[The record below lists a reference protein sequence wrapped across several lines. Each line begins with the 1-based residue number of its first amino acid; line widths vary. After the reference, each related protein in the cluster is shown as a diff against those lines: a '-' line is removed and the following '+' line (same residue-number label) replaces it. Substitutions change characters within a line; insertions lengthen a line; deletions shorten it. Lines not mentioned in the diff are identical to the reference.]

1 MLKAIIVTGSVCS
14 GKTTLAKKLAKRR
27 NYKYVDVNKIIKEN
41 KLSES
46 YDAILDSY
54 IVDEDKLVEVLKDL
68 IKKSKKQLIIDSHMS
83 HHLPKEYVELCI
95 VTKCELKELKRR
107 LQARKYSEAKIRNNL
122 DAEIFDVCLVEA
134 KEARHQIKVIDT
146 TEGLKAIDL

>member
-27 NYKYVDVNKIIKEN
+27 NYKYVDVNKVIKEN

-54 IVDEDKLVEVLKDL
+54 IVDENKLVEVLKDL

-134 KEARHQIKVIDT
+134 KEAGHQIKVIDT

>member
-27 NYKYVDVNKIIKEN
+27 NYKYVDINKIIKEN

-54 IVDEDKLVEVLKDL
+54 IVDENKLVEVLKDL

-95 VTKCELKELKRR
+95 VTKCELKELKKR

-134 KEARHQIKVIDT
+134 KEAGHQIKVIDT
-146 TEGLKAIDL
+146 TEGIKAIDL

>member
-83 HHLPKEYVELCI
+83 HHLPKEFVELCI

-134 KEARHQIKVIDT
+134 KEAGHIIRIVDT
-146 TEGLKAIDL
+146 TNGIKAMDI

>member
-41 KLSES
+41 KLAES

-54 IVDEDKLVEVLKDL
+54 VVDEDKLVEVLKDL

-83 HHLPKEYVELCI
+83 HHLPKEYVELCV
-95 VTKCELKELKRR
+95 VTKCELKELKKR

-134 KEARHQIKVIDT
+134 KEAGHNVRVIDT
-146 TEGLKAIDL
+146 TEGIKARDI

>member
-27 NYKYVDVNKIIKEN
+27 NYKYVDVNKVIKEN

-54 IVDEDKLVEVLKDL
+54 IVDENKLVEVLKDL

>member
-27 NYKYVDVNKIIKEN
+27 NYKYVDINKIIKEN
-41 KLSES
+41 KLAES

-83 HHLPKEYVELCI
+83 HHLPKDYVELCL

-122 DAEIFDVCLVEA
+122 DAEIFDVCLIEA
-134 KEARHQIKVIDT
+134 KEAGHNIRVIDT
-146 TEGLKAIDL
+146 TEGIKAIDL

>member
-27 NYKYVDVNKIIKEN
+27 NYKYVDVNKVIKEN

-54 IVDEDKLVEVLKDL
+54 IVDEDKLIEVLKEL
-68 IKKSKKQLIIDSHMS
+68 IKKSKKQLIIDSHMA
-83 HHLPKEYVELCI
+83 HYLPKEYVELCI

-107 LQARKYSEAKIRNNL
+107 LQARKYSEAKIKNNL
-122 DAEIFDVCLVEA
+122 DAEIFDVCLIEA
-134 KEARHQIKVIDT
+134 KEAGHKIKVIDT
-146 TEGLKAIDL
+146 TEGIKAIDL